1 MFFGWYVV
9 AGTFAAQMV
18 VAGFLVYSVSLF
30 LPLVRAEFG
39 VGMEQVMQSLTFGT
53 FLGMLLMPVAGIMFD
68 RYSMRWIISAGLALF
83 AAGLYVLAQSQ
94 TIGEYIIFFGLT
106 MAVGNTLASSPAA
119 QTVIARWF
127 SKSRGRAMGI
137 SAIGTSVG
145 GIAVPALVV
154 VLLESIGWRA
164 ALEVIAALAMFV
176 VLPVVIVSVRGKPA
190 DIGLEAEPAAD
201 STADVVVDQSMS
213 LGQILCHPC
222 YWFIG
227 LPLGLL
233 FSAYTVGLVN
243 IAPYAISL
251 NVSAAGASAL
261 IMSIAIMG
269 FVGKLGFGLV
279 ADRVNLK
286 WALWAVMGL
295 ALVGFL
301 ILAAQP
307 DYPVMLLATGL
318 MGLAAGGMVPVWGAM
333 MAAAF
338 GLLSYGRA
346 MGMMGPLLTLLVLPS
361 FTVVGRLFDI
371 SGSYQL
377 PLLIFAGVIATG
389 MLLLLPLKLRR
400 SS

>member
-9 AGTFAAQMV
+9 AGTFFAQML

-30 LPLVRAEFG
+30 VPLVRAEFG
-39 VGMEQVMQSLTFGT
+39 VGMEQVMQSLTAGT
-53 FLGMLLMPVAGIMFD
+53 FAGMLLMPLAGIMFD
-68 RYSMRWIISAGLALF
+68 RYSMRWIFSAGVALF
-83 AAGLYVLAQSQ
+83 AVGLWALAQSQ
-94 TIGEYIIFFGLT
+94 TIGEYVVYFALT
-106 MAVGNTLASSPAA
+106 MAFGNTLAGSPAA
-119 QTVIARWF
+119 QTVVARWF
-127 SKSRGRAMGI
+127 SRSRGRAMGI

-164 ALEVIAALAMFV
+164 TLEVIAALAMFV
-176 VLPVVIVSVRGKPA
+176 VLPVVVATVRGKPA
-190 DIGLEAEPAAD
+190 DIGLQAEPAAEP
-201 STADVVVDQSMS
+201 TADAVADVS
-213 LGQILCHPC
+213 LTLVQILRHPC

-243 IAPYAISL
+243 IAPYAASL
-251 NVSAAGASAL
+251 NVSPAGASAL
-261 IMSIAIMG
+261 IMSIAVMG

-286 WALWAVMGL
+286 WALWGVMGL

-301 ILAAQP
+301 LLAAQP
-307 DYPVMLLATGL
+307 SYPVMLAATGL

-361 FTVVGRLFDI
+361 FTVVGRLYDT

-377 PLLIFAGVIATG
+377 PLLIFSAVIATG
-389 MLLLLPLKLRR
+389 MLLLLPLKLKR
-400 SS
+400 